1 VSLETREIVA
11 VPSPEELAYAGLLIE
26 IETRKRRLTGLE
38 TERAT
43 LESALSRFAVAV
55 KDRIGGLK
63 EEIRQIRLKL
73 EEIKRRMIRLRD
85 DPTADPV
92 EVEREVADE
101 LYAQRDEARAEEEAT
116 RFEEVGGD
124 AQPVRPPRR
133 EAAIEAEILR
143 LYRELAKRYHPDLA
157 QNPEERHERAETM
170 LKINVAYR
178 ERDLVTL
185 QKFLLEAERTRP
197 AAPLRLHRQK
207 LAWAH
212 REIARL
218 DRAILELDAKLGMMR
233 RSDTYALWRAPEQ
246 SEAILDDLET
256 KTKERLKREQSRL
269 DEANTGYQRL
279 IARRRRA
286 QLIRE
291 RTADLRTERVAA
303 GTATG
308 ASSRRV

>member
-1 VSLETREIVA
+1 MSPETREIVA
-11 VPSPEELAYAGLLIE
+11 VPSPEELAYAGLLID
-26 IETRKRRLTGLE
+26 IETRKRHLAALE
-38 TERAT
+38 AERTT

-63 EEIRQIRLKL
+63 EEIRQTRLKV

-92 EVEREVADE
+92 EVEREVAEE

-116 RFEEVGGD
+116 RFEDGGGD
-124 AQPVRPPRR
+124 AQPARPPRR
-133 EAAIEAEILR
+133 EAKIEAEILR

-157 QNPEERHERAETM
+157 QNPEERQLRAETM

-185 QKFLLEAERTRP
+185 QKFLLEADRTRP
-197 AAPLRLHRQK
+197 AAPLRLHRQR

-218 DRAILELDAKLGMMR
+218 DRAIAELEAKLGMMR
-233 RSDTYALWRAPEQ
+233 RSDTYVLWRAPEQ
-246 SEAILDDLET
+246 SDVILDDLEA
-256 KTKERLKREQSRL
+256 KTKERLKRERARF

-279 IARRRRA
+279 LARRRRA
-286 QLIRE
+286 QLLRE
-291 RTADLRTERVAA
+291 RTADLRTDRVPVGTSA
-303 GTATG
+303 GAPF
-308 ASSRRV
+308 RRQ